1 MTRLKNKKYGFT
13 LVEILVVILI
23 IGLLFVFLAPK
34 ISNSSDRAK
43 EAGVKTR
50 FNEFR
55 NAATMVMT
63 EHAGL
68 GEVMSSTSDVA
79 GLVGALNE
87 HLDPAVKFDSSTIQG
102 QYCDSVAK
110 DPWNNNYRLHV
121 SDNTLT
127 FISYGHNPMTVHAAD
142 FDYAAENCTY
152 TLTAKYEM
160 GSVSVSTRGFTTN
173 IDDDTPNTPGG
184 NTGGGSGSN
193 PGGSDPGTGGNNPG
207 GNTGEGSDPGT
218 GGNTG
223 EDEETYTGYGRITG
237 SSPTERSITI
247 DGHTVTK
254 DTDTDFENLSKS
266 EFNNLVLSKYTVG
279 NYGDYK
285 IVGKKLVSWTW
296 DKYAGYKE
304 GTITGVRKTSF
315 GGNEYVIVRL
325 NTVDGT
331 ITLPVSIEKLSV
343 FNLDTGET
351 NMYPNYS
358 DMDSERDLN
367 TVKSII
373 EGMETLHYKTTTI
386 NGSDQ
391 YGGDYTEKINVIA
404 L

>member
-121 SDNTLT
+121 SDNALT

-142 FDYAAENCTY
+142 FDYDNEGCKY
-152 TLTAKYEM
+152 TLTMAYNM
-160 GSVSVSTRGFTTN
+160 GKIKVSTRGFTTN

-184 NTGGGSGSN
+184 DITPGGDTGDETSNSCLLWDPDIIHMSSNDEDAEGYISPDGGSGS
-193 PGGSDPGTGGNNPG
+193 
-207 GNTGEGSDPGT
+207 
-218 GGNTG
+218 
-223 EDEETYTGYGRITG
+223 Y
-237 SSPTERSITI
+237 
-247 DGHTVTK
+247 
-254 DTDTDFENLSKS
+254 
-266 EFNNLVLSKYTVG
+266 
-279 NYGDYK
+279 
-285 IVGKKLVSWTW
+285 
-296 DKYAGYKE
+296 
-304 GTITGVRKTSF
+304 
-315 GGNEYVIVRL
+315 
-325 NTVDGT
+325 
-331 ITLPVSIEKLSV
+331 V
-343 FNLDTGET
+343 FNEDAERNILIGLSGECGHSDAVHSTVVIPSQCEVIWDDAFSGET
-351 NMYPNYS
+351 NITSVTIPGSVVIIGSSAFYS
-358 DMDSERDLN
+358 CTN
-367 TVKSII
+367 IQ
-373 EGMETLHYKTTTI
+373 TI
-386 NGSDQ
+386 NLGEGIKYIGSDTFKKCRSLTSISIPNSVTSI
-391 YGGDYTEKINVIA
+391 GSDVFDGCDNLSTISAPASLRSTESDWLGDCDATVTYR
-404 L
+404 